1 MAYLPPVSR
10 KILPFLALLLALGPG
25 PAGAGA
31 RVLFDASH
39 RENAGNAD
47 WVIDADAWDL
57 HQEHY
62 PCGQWEDES
71 HAQRFPTPAPGE
83 IGPDDPETT
92 WTGGISAF
100 GIDLVKLGYEVETLP
115 VEGAITFGDPDNPQD
130 LSRYDVFVLPEPNRP
145 FTPEEIDAI
154 RRFVREGGG
163 GIFLV
168 ADHQTS
174 DRDCDGWDAPHVLN
188 ELLGVEIEGGAVT
201 DPGIAGIVFNVE
213 EIAGLG
219 DGDFWFDDPV
229 DDNVTDDPGDPIV
242 HGPHGD
248 GSGGLGLFGST
259 ALTLYPAANGTVRG
273 HVWKTDAPER
283 GNVHVTFATAW
294 VGGGRVAATGDSS
307 PADDGTGDP
316 GDHLHDGWDRAS
328 GGVNNR
334 EIFLNAVAW
343 LADAEPDTVPPGRVE
358 DLAATSTGA
367 TTVRLEWTAPG
378 NDGDEGRAAR
388 YDIRRAPWP
397 IRTPA
402 DFAAAT
408 PLDGEPDPGP
418 AGSHESWDVTGLAPG
433 TAYWFALVAED
444 GWSNR
449 SDPSNTAGATTGP
462 AGAGGG
468 PGADHPVISEV
479 QTRGVSDHDD
489 EFIELHD
496 PTGEPV
502 SLAGWSL
509 QYRAATGSTWL
520 VFALPAETIPAHGYY
535 LVARPEYTG
544 DVPADAVQDRFLMG
558 ASGGLVFLVEG
569 TAPLASC
576 DDPAIVDKV
585 GWGTAN
591 CPEGTAAPAHGPGES
606 IERAPGA
613 DDPACGNGTDT
624 DDNGADFAIRSP
636 AEPQNRSSGPE
647 GPCGGSVDPPGEVGP
662 SLWLGDPGRDD
673 LRWAAAWEADHYRVR
688 RGDHPDFVATH
699 PPPDPADVVAEP
711 ADPAWTDTSLPPAGA
726 CLFYFTTA
734 VAADGAE
741 SPD

>member
-1 MAYLPPVSR
+1 MRRVLAVLVVVALAAPP
-10 KILPFLALLLALGPG
+10 AA
-25 PAGAGA
+25 AGA

-47 WVIDADAWDL
+47 WVIDADSWDL

-62 PCGQWEDES
+62 PCGEWEDES
-71 HAQRFPTPAPGE
+71 HAQRFPTPAPST

-115 VEGAITFGDPDNPQD
+115 VEGEITYGDPGNPQD
-130 LSRYDVFVLPEPNRP
+130 LANYDVLVLPEPNRP
-145 FTPEEIDAI
+145 FTPGEIDAI

-163 GIFLV
+163 GLFLIG
-168 ADHQTS
+168 DHQTS
-174 DRDCDGWDAPHVLN
+174 DRDCDGWDSPHVFN
-188 ELLGVEIEGGAVT
+188 ELLGVEIEDGAVV

-213 EIAGLG
+213 EIAGL
-219 DGDFWFDDPV
+219 DDADYWFDDAV
-229 DDNVTDDPGDPIV
+229 DDNVSDDPADPII

-259 ALTLYPAANGTVRG
+259 ALTLHPEANGTVRG

-283 GNVHVTFATAW
+283 GNEHVTFATAW
-294 VGGGRVAATGDSS
+294 VGNGRVAAIGDSS

-316 GDHLHDGWDRAS
+316 GDHLYDGWDKAS

-334 EIFLNAVAW
+334 EIHLNAVAW
-343 LADAEPDTVPPGRVE
+343 LADADPDTVPPGRVD
-358 DLAATSTGA
+358 DLVATSTGA

-378 NDGDEGRAAR
+378 DDGDEGRAAR
-388 YDIRRAPWP
+388 YDVRHAPWP
-397 IRTPA
+397 IRTGA

-408 PLDGEPDPGP
+408 PLEGEPSPGP
-418 AGSHESWDVTGLAPG
+418 AGTRETWDVTGLDPG

-449 SDPSNTAGATTGP
+449 SPVSNTSGATTGP
-462 AGAGGG
+462 EGAGAG

-479 QTRGVSDHDD
+479 QTRGASSHDD

-496 PTGEPV
+496 PTADPV
-502 SLAGWSL
+502 SLAGWSI
-509 QYRAATGSTWL
+509 QYKSAAGTTYL
-520 VFALPAETIPAHGYY
+520 VFELPAETIPAHGYY

-544 DVPADAVQDRFLMG
+544 SVAPDAVQDRFLMG
-558 ASGGLVFLVEG
+558 ASGGHVFLVRG
-569 TAPLASC
+569 TDPLGSC
-576 DDPAIVDKV
+576 TDAAIVDKV
-585 GWGTAN
+585 GWGTAD
-591 CPEGTAAPAHGPGES
+591 CPEGTAAPAHGAGES

-624 DDNGADFAIRSP
+624 DDNAADFAVRSP
-636 AEPQNRSSGPE
+636 ADPQNSSSPAE
-647 GPCGGSVDPPGEVGP
+647 GPCGGAVEPPGSVGP

-673 LRWAAAWEADHYRVR
+673 LSWAAAWEADHYRVR
-688 RGDHPDFVATH
+688 RADHPDFVATN
-699 PPPDPADVVAEP
+699 PPPDETYVVADP
-711 ADPAWTDTSLPPAGA
+711 DGPAWTDATVPSPGA
-726 CLFYFTTA
+726 CLFYFVNAATA
-734 VAADGAE
+734 HGHE